1 MVSYGCAVL
10 FKQNKMTLDLRS
22 LRSFVAVAS
31 AGSISAAAES
41 QHIAQPA
48 LSVQVKQLEEHL
60 GTPLFDRHAR
70 GVTLTAAGNRF
81 LVHAVGILRRVDV
94 ACEDVRSA
102 VDEPSGRVSVAL
114 AHSVAKFVTVPLVHQ
129 VVSQWP
135 KIRLQM
141 VEMSTGYIPDQL
153 LRGQVD
159 IGVTFGTEDDARLQF
174 EHLMDEEL
182 VLATSERQL
191 SSLGLASAM
200 LSDGI
205 TLDAMASLPMI
216 LPTTAQSLR
225 RRIEEYLSK
234 DDVALKVAAEVNAIP
249 ELIELVVAG
258 VGSTILSF
266 AAVNEH
272 ATSGRLVALPIK
284 SPQMTRSIYSARSA
298 TLPMSIAAIKV
309 QELLHKTIGDL
320 VACGAWPCR
329 CRL

>member
-1 MVSYGCAVL
+1 
-10 FKQNKMTLDLRS
+10 MTLDLRG

-70 GVTLTAAGNRF
+70 GVTLTAAGDRF
-81 LVHAVGILRRVDV
+81 LVHAMGILRRVDV

-102 VDEPSGRVSVAL
+102 VDEPSGRVSIAL
-114 AHSVAKFVTVPLVHQ
+114 PQSVAKFVTVPLVQ
-129 VVSQWP
+129 KVVRQWP

-153 LRGQVD
+153 LRGQID

-174 EHLMDEEL
+174 NHLMDEEL

-191 SSLGLASAM
+191 LNLRIPPAM
-200 LSDGI
+200 LTDGVALESI
-205 TLDAMASLPMI
+205 GLLPMV
-216 LPTTAQSLR
+216 LPTTAHSLR

-234 DDVALKVAAEVNAIP
+234 EKVALNVVAEVNAIP
-249 ELIELVVAG
+249 ELIELAVAG

-266 AAVNEH
+266 AAINEH
-272 ATSGRLVALPIK
+272 MASGRLLALQIK
-284 SPQMTRSIYSARSA
+284 SPQMTRSIYVGRSA

-309 QELLHKTIGDL
+309 QDLLHKTIDDL
-320 VACGAWPCR
+320 VACGAWPCSVAALAATPR
-329 CRL
+329 

>member
-1 MVSYGCAVL
+1 
-10 FKQNKMTLDLRS
+10 MTLDLRS

-70 GVTLTAAGNRF
+70 GVTLTAAGDRF
-81 LVHAVGILRRVDV
+81 LVHAMGILRRVDV

-102 VDEPSGRVSVAL
+102 VDEPSGRVSIAL
-114 AHSVAKFVTVPLVHQ
+114 PQSVAKFVTVPLVQ
-129 VVSQWP
+129 NVVRQWP

-153 LRGQVD
+153 LRGQID

-174 EHLMDEEL
+174 SHLMDEEL
-182 VLATSERQL
+182 VLATSRHQL
-191 SSLGLASAM
+191 LNLRIPPAM
-200 LSDGI
+200 LTDGVALKSI
-205 TLDAMASLPMI
+205 DSLPMV
-216 LPTTAQSLR
+216 LPTTAHSLR

-234 DDVALKVAAEVNAIP
+234 ESVSLNVIAEVNAIP
-249 ELIELVVAG
+249 ELIELAVAG

-266 AAVNEH
+266 AAINEPM
-272 ATSGRLVALPIK
+272 TSGRLLALQIK
-284 SPQMTRSIYSARSA
+284 SPKMTRSIYLGRSA

-309 QELLHKTIGDL
+309 QDLLHKTIDDL
-320 VACGAWPCR
+320 VACGAWPCSVPAHA
-329 CRL
+329 

>member
-1 MVSYGCAVL
+1 
-10 FKQNKMTLDLRS
+10 MTLDLRS

-70 GVTLTAAGNRF
+70 GVTLTAAGDRF
-81 LVHAVGILRRVDV
+81 LVHAMGILRRVDV

-102 VDEPSGRVSVAL
+102 VDEPSGRVSIAL
-114 AHSVAKFVTVPLVHQ
+114 PQSVAKFVTVPLVQ
-129 VVSQWP
+129 NVVRQWP

-153 LRGQVD
+153 LRGQID

-174 EHLMDEEL
+174 SHLMDEEL
-182 VLATSERQL
+182 VLATSRHQL
-191 SSLGLASAM
+191 LNLRIPPAM
-200 LSDGI
+200 LTDGVALKSI
-205 TLDAMASLPMI
+205 DSLPMV
-216 LPTTAQSLR
+216 LPTTAHSLR

-234 DDVALKVAAEVNAIP
+234 ESVSLNVIAEVNAIP
-249 ELIELVVAG
+249 ELIELAVAG

-266 AAVNEH
+266 AAINEPM
-272 ATSGRLVALPIK
+272 TSGRLLALQIK
-284 SPQMTRSIYSARSA
+284 SPKMTRSIYLGRSA

-309 QELLHKTIGDL
+309 QDLLHKTIDDL
-320 VACGAWPCR
+320 VACGAWPCSVPAHT
-329 CRL
+329 

>member
-1 MVSYGCAVL
+1 
-10 FKQNKMTLDLRS
+10 MTLDLRS

-70 GVTLTAAGNRF
+70 GVTLTAAGDRF
-81 LVHAVGILRRVDV
+81 LVHAMGILRRVDV

-102 VDEPSGRVSVAL
+102 VDEPSGRVSIAL
-114 AHSVAKFVTVPLVHQ
+114 PQSVAKFVTVPLVQ
-129 VVSQWP
+129 NVVRQWP

-153 LRGQVD
+153 LRGQID

-174 EHLMDEEL
+174 SHLMDEEL
-182 VLATSERQL
+182 VLATSKHQL
-191 SSLGLASAM
+191 LNLRIPPAM
-200 LSDGI
+200 LTDGVALESI
-205 TLDAMASLPMI
+205 HSLPMV
-216 LPTTAQSLR
+216 LPTTAHSLR

-234 DDVALKVAAEVNAIP
+234 ESVSLNVVAEVNAIP
-249 ELIELVVAG
+249 ELIELAVAG

-266 AAVNEH
+266 AAINEH
-272 ATSGRLVALPIK
+272 MTSGRLLALQIK
-284 SPQMTRSIYSARSA
+284 SPKMTRSIYLGRSA

-309 QELLHKTIGDL
+309 QDLLHKTIDDL
-320 VACGAWPCR
+320 VASGAWPCSVPAYT
-329 CRL
+329 

>member
-1 MVSYGCAVL
+1 
-10 FKQNKMTLDLRS
+10 MTLDLRS

-70 GVTLTAAGNRF
+70 GVTLTAAGDRF
-81 LVHAVGILRRVDV
+81 LVHAMGILRRVDV

-102 VDEPSGRVSVAL
+102 VDEPSGRVSIAL
-114 AHSVAKFVTVPLVHQ
+114 PQSVAKFVTVPLVQ
-129 VVSQWP
+129 NVVRQWP

-153 LRGQVD
+153 LRGQID
-159 IGVTFGTEDDARLQF
+159 IGVTFGIEDDARLQF
-174 EHLMDEEL
+174 SHLMDEEL
-182 VLATSERQL
+182 VLATSRHQL
-191 SSLGLASAM
+191 LNLRIPPAM
-200 LSDGI
+200 LTDGVALKSI
-205 TLDAMASLPMI
+205 DSLPMV
-216 LPTTAQSLR
+216 LPTTAHSLR

-234 DDVALKVAAEVNAIP
+234 ESVSLNVIAEVNAIP
-249 ELIELVVAG
+249 ELIELAVAG

-266 AAVNEH
+266 AAINEPM
-272 ATSGRLVALPIK
+272 TSGRLLALQIK
-284 SPQMTRSIYSARSA
+284 SPKMTRSIYLGRSA

-309 QELLHKTIGDL
+309 QDLLHKTIDDL
-320 VACGAWPCR
+320 VACGAWPCSVPAHA
-329 CRL
+329 